1 MIINVYI
8 YIYFKDPILRNDSI
22 SPVPISPRFLKMVV
36 SPGASLEPPQS
47 RHSQRSNRSLSG
59 PFAAANPGEVS
70 LQSVNFLSREDDEWG
85 KHGKR
90 TGFII
95 VIIDF
100 KCCTRSKP
108 ISNRLCMESVWI
120 PLRSRTPWGQ
130 GDDNQR
136 WKAYV
141 GSSWFI

>member
-8 YIYFKDPILRNDSI
+8 YISIYFKDPILRNDSI

-85 KHGKR
+85 K
-90 TGFII
+90 
-95 VIIDF
+95 
-100 KCCTRSKP
+100 
-108 ISNRLCMESVWI
+108 
-120 PLRSRTPWGQ
+120 PWE
-130 GDDNQR
+130 
-136 WKAYV
+136 KH
-141 GSSWFI
+141 WFHYSHYP